1 MAAFAKLSGS
11 LLENNQRVPAAD
23 GAAGST
29 EVARLYDEL
38 RDCIAANDQE
48 GVQRIFGELVRAQ
61 RPISEISEI
70 VEGLSRPEARQRPEA
85 EHSPVPEEPPL
96 PSNVLAFEQGRPD
109 LPAHEPGEEHD
120 TGTIEPANLPTVDGA
135 SAAAAEESAFNRPD
149 DEQSEQAEGDVLPE
163 ENPNIGVTVTA
174 PLEAQNAWP
183 PLEDEPEPRRDPYG
197 AEVYAGNRLAAMR
210 ETLQYAASPAAET
223 GTSNYGLASRRVVAA
238 DARPAFLSPRAF
250 IYAALVAVAIIV
262 AAGAFFLMRP
272 TGKEAA
278 AVAANGPANVS
289 AASTPG
295 ASSARSKS
303 ATAEKPAQLAATPP
317 IPASPLPSSASTA
330 PTAAGAEQPAKVNP
344 IAAPSTPEPAPSSPP
359 AMAVAVAPTAA
370 TDQPATK
377 PAPPNEPADKKAAA
391 SSPAESTVATAPP
404 PRTSTDAASA
414 SADRPETE
422 PALASLGRPNNA
434 VPIGRPTPAPADPV
448 AAPPSAAK
456 PDTETAKAAASP
468 DTAPLLDR
476 GDRLFAVGDIA
487 SARLFYQRAAE
498 AGDARA
504 ALRLGESYDPAFL
517 ERARLRVQGDRT
529 LAIFW
534 YGRARDLGASEA
546 EILLKA
552 MQSR

>member
-109 LPAHEPGEEHD
+109 LPAHEPGEEPD
-120 TGTIEPANLPTVDGA
+120 TGTIEPANLPAVDSA
-135 SAAAAEESAFNRPD
+135 SAAEESAFNRPD

-163 ENPNIGVTVTA
+163 EIPNIGVTA
-174 PLEAQNAWP
+174 PLEPHDAWP
-183 PLEDEPEPRRDPYG
+183 PLEDEPEPSSDPDVGLYG
-197 AEVYAGNRLAAMR
+197 AEIDAGSRLAAMR
-210 ETLQYAASPAAET
+210 ETLQHAAFPAAEP
-223 GTSNYGLASRRVVAA
+223 GTSNYGLASRPVVAA
-238 DARPAFLSPRAF
+238 DARPVFLSPRAF
-250 IYAALVAVAIIV
+250 IYAGSVVVAIIV
-262 AAGAFFLMRP
+262 AAGAFFLIGP
-272 TGKEAA
+272 TGKETAT
-278 AVAANGPANVS
+278 VAANGPANVS

-295 ASSARSKS
+295 ASSIRSKS

-317 IPASPLPSSASTA
+317 IPASPVASASTA
-330 PTAAGAEQPAKVNP
+330 PAAAAAEQPTKVNP
-344 IAAPSTPEPAPSSPP
+344 ISAPSTPEPAPSSPP
-359 AMAVAVAPTAA
+359 AMAVAVARTVA

-377 PAPPNEPADKKAAA
+377 PAPPNEPAEKKAAA
-391 SSPAESTVATAPP
+391 SSPAEATAATTPP
-404 PRTSTDAASA
+404 PRTSPAA
-414 SADRPETE
+414 ADRPETK
-422 PALASLGRPNNA
+422 PALASLGPPNDA
-434 VPIGRPTPAPADPV
+434 VPIGRPAPAPADPA

-456 PDTETAKAAASP
+456 PGETAKAAASP
-468 DTAPLLDR
+468 DTAPLLER
-476 GDRLFAVGDIA
+476 GDGLFAVGDIS

-529 LAIFW
+529 LAVFW